1 MNNSRWI
8 QMKKLLVNGK
18 IHSELIM
25 FLATMFT
32 LIIKRLRKSDDE
44 CGKVNSEETHLVL
57 ILKI

>member
-8 QMKKLLVNGK
+8 QMKKLLVNEK

-25 FLATMFT
+25 FLATMYT
-32 LIIKRLRKSDDE
+32 LIIKRLRKWDHKF
-44 CGKVNSEETHLVL
+44 GKVNSKETHLVL